1 MCLCHL
7 TIFFPMSKLL
17 LITLFVAGVALA
29 AWAFNKGQND
39 GFATVD
45 VDKFERVIADTAAVQ
60 LLDVRS
66 CKEYDEGHLP
76 GAYIIDVQDSSFIE
90 NVEAQLVKTKPVA
103 VYCRSG
109 CRSASAARQ
118 LVKAGYQ
125 VINLDGG
132 ILAWQEQGKIIMK

>member
-1 MCLCHL
+1 
-7 TIFFPMSKLL
+7 MSKML
-17 LITLFVAGVALA
+17 LIVLFVAGIALA
-29 AWAFNKGQND
+29 TWAFNKGRDD
-39 GFATVD
+39 GFTTVG
-45 VDKFERVIADTAAVQ
+45 VDEFERIIADTDAVQ

-76 GAYIIDVQDSSFIE
+76 GAYIIDVQDSSFLE

-109 CRSASAARQ
+109 RRSASAARQ
-118 LVKAGYQ
+118 LVKAGYR

-132 ILAWQEQGKIIMK
+132 ILAWQEQGKIVMK